1 MKHYLDLVSISNKVH
16 RRQSRMTRICI
27 VLAVFLVAVMFGL
40 ADMYLKSMTD
50 ETRHQTGDWHC
61 KITAI
66 DERTSEYIA
75 ARPEIDLS
83 GWQGNIPAEI
93 GCTVADQPVSV
104 AGMDETIFSEIYLGS
119 VLSGEFPEIAGQVAV
134 SSTLAQTAGI
144 SLGDTL
150 TLNSPDGSTMQL
162 AITGIMDDDAAN
174 MISGSASAV
183 LLTPEGLSSIQTA
196 DLSGNWQYVVRF
208 SLLTNVGSSIA
219 DIQQQ
224 NGISDAQ
231 ITQNEELLS
240 MLGQLPGSNMS
251 QIYTMAFLLSFLI
264 KRRCE
269 FKNTHYQERK
279 ICMAKKKQS
288 VPEYGTVTRK
298 GTLYYRTRITDAD
311 GKQVSLYATTCE
323 ELYEKQLEGRRQ
335 VEEIIFRRKHPTVAE
350 YCEKWLLMQSAKV
363 STATI
368 KGYRQNMKNYVINSL
383 GDMYMEEVTA
393 DDIRLALVPLSQ
405 KSKGLYDTVNMLI
418 KCVFYSAE
426 RSQLIADNPC
436 VGISAKGGKA
446 SKKKDALT
454 DQQVAVLLDTV
465 KELPPYLFIMIGLYS
480 GLRREE
486 ILALQWDCVFLDE
499 STPYISVRRAWRAE
513 HNRPVISTVLKTKA
527 AKRDI
532 PIPKCLVDCLRE
544 AKANSISEYVIAD
557 SEGQPLSYSQFT
569 RVWQYVVVRS
579 AKERTYYKYVNGQS
593 IKYTVKP
600 TLGTTQRNNPKIRYT
615 LNFDVT
621 PHLLR
626 HTYITNLLYAGVDP
640 KTVQYLAGHE
650 NSKTT
655 MDIYARVKYNKPE
668 ELFEVVNDAL
678 NQENFDEKSPISM
691 VKE

>member
-1 MKHYLDLVSISNKVH
+1 M
-16 RRQSRMTRICI
+16 
-27 VLAVFLVAVMFGL
+27 
-40 ADMYLKSMTD
+40 
-50 ETRHQTGDWHC
+50 
-61 KITAI
+61 
-66 DERTSEYIA
+66 
-75 ARPEIDLS
+75 
-83 GWQGNIPAEI
+83 
-93 GCTVADQPVSV
+93 
-104 AGMDETIFSEIYLGS
+104 
-119 VLSGEFPEIAGQVAV
+119 
-134 SSTLAQTAGI
+134 
-144 SLGDTL
+144 
-150 TLNSPDGSTMQL
+150 
-162 AITGIMDDDAAN
+162 
-174 MISGSASAV
+174 
-183 LLTPEGLSSIQTA
+183 
-196 DLSGNWQYVVRF
+196 
-208 SLLTNVGSSIA
+208 
-219 DIQQQ
+219 
-224 NGISDAQ
+224 
-231 ITQNEELLS
+231 
-240 MLGQLPGSNMS
+240 
-251 QIYTMAFLLSFLI
+251 
-264 KRRCE
+264 
-269 FKNTHYQERK
+269 
-279 ICMAKKKQS
+279 
-288 VPEYGTVTRK
+288 
-298 GTLYYRTRITDAD
+298 
-311 GKQVSLYATTCE
+311 
-323 ELYEKQLEGRRQ
+323 
-335 VEEIIFRRKHPTVAE
+335 
-350 YCEKWLLMQSAKV
+350 
-363 STATI
+363 
-368 KGYRQNMKNYVINSL
+368 
-383 GDMYMEEVTA
+383 
-393 DDIRLALVPLSQ
+393 
-405 KSKGLYDTVNMLI
+405 
-418 KCVFYSAE
+418 
-426 RSQLIADNPC
+426 
-436 VGISAKGGKA
+436 GISAKGGKA

-678 NQENFDEKSPISM
+678 NQESFDEKSPISM